1 MNTFT
6 AENFSPKFFIEHI
19 MKTNKLGE
27 SNPLLKKKI
36 EKEIL
41 GTLND
46 RILVTILGAMTDE
59 DKAAYQAIRKA
70 HPEITEFGA
79 MLALIEEIPALN
91 EHMLKGIN
99 DLAEEL
105 TKDAEGLR
113 DALDQK

>member
-6 AENFSPKFFIEHI
+6 EENFSPKFFIEHV
-19 MKTNKLGE
+19 MTTNKLGE

-41 GTLND
+41 RTLND

-59 DKAAYQAIRKA
+59 DKEAFQAIKKA
-70 HPEITEFGA
+70 YPEITPFGA
-79 MLALIEEIPALN
+79 ILALLEEIPALN
-91 EHMLKGIN
+91 EHMLKGVN

-105 TKDAEGLR
+105 TRDAEGLR

>member
-6 AENFSPKFFIEHI
+6 EDNFSPKLFIEHV
-19 MKTNKLGE
+19 MKTNQLGE
-27 SNPLLKKKI
+27 SNPILKKKI

-41 GTLND
+41 RTLND

-59 DKAAYQAIRKA
+59 DMQAYQAIRKA

-79 MLALIEEIPALN
+79 MLALLEEIPTLN
-91 EHMLKGIN
+91 EFMLKGVN

-105 TKDAEGLR
+105 TRDAEGLR
-113 DALDQK
+113 DALKKQ